1 MDGIHDLGGTQG
13 FREVPHKI
21 NSKSYKPVF
30 HEKWENLAYPLLFLG
45 ADHLKLF
52 TVDELRHAI
61 ERMEPRQYL
70 TAPYYDRIVVGTAS
84 LFVEKGAVTQAE
96 LEELAGGP
104 FPLALPPTEGR
115 DAREPRKPFE
125 VGDEVVVTKQF
136 VVGHT
141 RMPKYV
147 RGKKGVV
154 VHRTTVKWPFPDAHG
169 HGREGAR
176 HEPTYHV
183 RFDAR
188 ELWGDS
194 AEASAVVVDLWEGYL
209 DKAPAHA

>member
-13 FREVPHKI
+13 FAAVPHKI
-21 NSKSYKPVF
+21 NSQSYKPVF
-30 HEKWENLAYPLLFLG
+30 HAEWEKLAYPLLFVG
-45 ADHLKLF
+45 ADHLKAF

-84 LFVEKGAVTQAE
+84 LFVEKGLLTQAE

-104 FPLALPPTEGR
+104 YPLALPPSEGR
-115 DAREPRKPFE
+115 PAREARKPFE
-125 VGDEVVVTKQF
+125 VGDEVMVTKDF

-147 RGKKGVV
+147 RGKKGVIL
-154 VHRTTVKWPFPDAHG
+154 HRTSEKWPFPDAHG
-169 HGREGAR
+169 HGRHDALP
-176 HEPTYHV
+176 EPTYHV
-183 RFDAR
+183 RFSGRD
-188 ELWGDS
+188 LWGES
-194 AEASAVVVDLWEGYL
+194 SEAEAVVVDLWEGYL
-209 DKAPAHA
+209 ERAL